1 MPEQTKYM
9 DLNTFLKNWLSIDQG
24 YDIRMI
30 ADFLVVHYNDLYN
43 RKNHGKI
50 DQYFANRAKQELD
63 SLYTEQA
70 KEIMDQ
76 FVKAIED
83 PSPEATDFLD
93 ILQKFTAFYSL
104 KQLSDMEVSEYAQVQ
119 VNVISRGRIKDPMH
133 AYMLLSKMES
143 SNRLGSKLLLDV
155 LHLKVTNPNATLN
168 DVKEYARLVAN
179 HQESPFFAG
188 AVDELM
194 SMLNDHMTRIDERI
208 TAELNKDVPDK
219 DNIVKLHTEQLLH
232 ITQCISD
239 IMSKQEYPVTKL
251 KEMSELRI
259 LLASKYD
266 INKILDVEQGNYVQQ
281 FETRASLKVAEAE
294 EKLKDAGKI
303 QSDLE
308 AAMEKITELEAQ
320 IAELNKASTQNSAE
334 QEHFMKILEIKIGA
348 IKTFLMSFDEKKGQT
363 FNRGRDLAELGEFL
377 KTAMYGDP
385 KDPEKSYN
393 WIKEMETM
401 IAKRKTEQMQG
412 ARI

>member
-9 DLNTFLKNWLSIDQG
+9 DLNTFLENWLSIDHG

-30 ADFLVVHYNDLYN
+30 AGFLLVHNNELYN

-50 DQYFANRAKQELD
+50 EQHFANRAKQDLN
-63 SLYTEQA
+63 SLYTGQA
-70 KEIMDQ
+70 KEITDQ
-76 FVKAIED
+76 LVKAIED

-93 ILQKFTAFYSL
+93 ILQKFTAFYSYKPL
-104 KQLSDMEVSEYAQVQ
+104 TDMEVSEYAQVQ

-143 SNRLGSKLLLDV
+143 NNRLGSKLLLDV

-168 DVKEYARLVAN
+168 DVYEYARLVAN

-188 AVDELM
+188 AVEELM

-219 DNIVKLHTEQLLH
+219 DNIVKLRTDQLLH

-251 KEMSELRI
+251 REMSELRT

-294 EKLKDAGKI
+294 EKLKDAEKI
-303 QSDLE
+303 QSDLD
-308 AAMEKITELEAQ
+308 AAMKKITELEAQ

-334 QEHFMKILEIKIGA
+334 QERFMKILEMKIGA
-348 IKTFLMSFDEKKGQT
+348 IKTFLKAFDEKKGQT
-363 FNRGRDLAELGEFL
+363 FNRGRDLAGLGEFL

-385 KDPEKSYN
+385 KDPENSYN
-393 WIKEMETM
+393 WIEETEAM
-401 IAKRKTEQMQG
+401 IAKLKAKQMQG
-412 ARI
+412 VRI